1 MGDRLMN
8 AELDWSDP
16 KKLIRRD
23 GAEVIACGG
32 THNGP
37 RTTSH
42 WAVTKLDGEPVN
54 YDEYWHTG
62 RYPHDGMT
70 QYDIVYREEKRCQL
84 HEDLKKALGVV
95 SQLQQDNAALEER
108 TRSSVTTRSEC
119 TN

>member
-1 MGDRLMN
+1 MLNLTGPTQRNLS
-8 AELDWSDP
+8 AATVLKSLRAGE
-16 KKLIRRD
+16 
-23 GAEVIACGG
+23 
-32 THNGP
+32 HNGP